1 MRTSEIIGYRVVNT
15 NAGFYVATNPHGVNF
30 TTDEEP
36 TPIPRGDALRRMAAF
51 LDANPGED
59 LGDYEVEPVYR
70 ETTPI
75 EDAADELGGLFESL
89 CRRHGLDFGLTRD
102 QINQQLVKD
111 LEAVRDGRGFGPAA
125 FGIPGNGRR

>member
-1 MRTSEIIGYRVVNT
+1 MRTNEIIGYRVANFG
-15 NAGFYVATNPHGVNF
+15 GFFVDTTPQGVNF

-51 LDANPGED
+51 LDANPDLDMED
-59 LGDYEVEPVYR
+59 FEVQPVYR

-75 EDAADELGGLFESL
+75 EDTADELGGLFETL
-89 CRRHGLDFGLTRD
+89 CRRHGLDLGLTRD
-102 QINQQLVKD
+102 QINAQLVKD